1 MATTNANRFLG
12 VASKA
17 LGSPRYS
24 YLGRTLFRV
33 CMQATELAL
42 GLLGSKA
49 TYYMQARASIAQFLP
64 PQLWGSLL
72 SLAMLPR
79 QLKVHAVQVGLISVH
94 ISALSAYIDG
104 YI

>member
-1 MATTNANRFLG
+1 MG

-24 YLGRTLFRV
+24 YLGRTLFGV

-49 TYYMQARASIAQFLP
+49 TYYMHRLASSYIA
-64 PQLWGSLL
+64 
-72 SLAMLPR
+72 
-79 QLKVHAVQVGLISVH
+79 
-94 ISALSAYIDG
+94 
-104 YI
+104 